1 VHNSSNR
8 ISRTEDTKLRKTLF
22 TLSALMAA
30 AATAGAQNAS
40 AIRLRLD
47 PTSEVTVEGTSSL
60 HAFHCKTNKMNAY
73 VDVDPGYAKDL
84 TRIARPIVSVK
95 IIIVV
100 RTLTCGNGQMDK
112 NMYSTLKADENP
124 VIKYTLSGY
133 DILDGSASPAAFTAK
148 TTGTLMISGQEKTI
162 AMKINAERLSD
173 GKATAQGEQDVLM
186 TDFGIK
192 PPSFMFGSLK
202 VGNEIKVKF
211 NLKAGP
217 ELLAQL
223 AGVTNRSGQ

>member
-1 VHNSSNR
+1 M
-8 ISRTEDTKLRKTLF
+8 RKTII
-22 TLSALMAA
+22 TLSTLMAV
-30 AATAGAQNAS
+30 AATSGAQGPS

-47 PTSEVTVEGTSSL
+47 PASELTIEGTSSL
-60 HAFHCKTNKMNAY
+60 HAFHCKTNKINAY

-84 TRIARPIVSVK
+84 TKIARPIVSVK
-95 IIIVV
+95 IVIAV

-112 NMYSTLKADENP
+112 NMYGTLKVDENP

-133 DILDGSASPAAFTAK
+133 DILDGSASPTAFVAK
-148 TTGTLMISGQEKTI
+148 TTGTLTISGQDKVI

-173 GKATAQGEQDVLM
+173 GKATAQAEQDLLM

-223 AGVTNRSGQ
+223 AAVSNRGGQ

>member
-1 VHNSSNR
+1 MRNVLL
-8 ISRTEDTKLRKTLF
+8 TV
-22 TLSALMAA
+22 SALVAVA
-30 AATAGAQNAS
+30 TTAGAQSAS

-47 PTSEVTVEGTSSL
+47 PASELTIEGTSSL
-60 HAFHCKTNKMNAY
+60 HAFHCKTNKIMAY
-73 VDVDPGYAKDL
+73 VDVDPGYTKDL
-84 TRIARPIVSVK
+84 TKVVRPIASVK
-95 IIIVV
+95 VNIVV

-112 NMYSTLKADENP
+112 NMYSTLDADKNP
-124 VIKYTLSGY
+124 IIKYTMSGY
-133 DILDGSASPAAFTAK
+133 DILDGSAKPTAFVAK
-148 TTGTLMISGQEKTI
+148 TTGTLVISGQEKVI
-162 AMKINAERLSD
+162 SMKVNAERLSD

-192 PPSFMFGSLK
+192 PPSFMFGTLK

-223 AGVTNRSGQ
+223 AAINGGGQ